1 MKRAVHQFHQG
12 IRSRDAIGD
21 EMLAIRQTLRA
32 AGYDSEIFVEQ
43 MPSGSGLGARSL
55 REYRGSPESV
65 LLVHHSIG
73 HDSAGIVAALP
84 DRKFLVYH
92 NITPVRYLEGIPTMQ
107 RFAELGR
114 SQLLIYRDRMEGA
127 FADSSYNAAELLE
140 LGYPPAQTLPPTFAL
155 GRLGPASKQGTAP
168 ETTPLVL
175 FVGRV
180 AANKKQDHVVEAF
193 DRFAARRPQ
202 ARLALVGEGSRADP
216 YVLSFLERIAASPHR
231 DRIAWIECATD
242 EDLAALYDQAS
253 LYLSMSEHEG
263 FGLPLL
269 EAFSRDVPVLAYRAA
284 AVPETLG
291 GAGVLFTEKR
301 MDEIAAMMV
310 ELTADGPFRRRI
322 VEDQRQRLAEPEIA
336 RVRERLLVAMEQIFS
351 RRAPAARR
359 RPAPA
364 LEIRIEGPFEN
375 SYGLAV
381 ANRALGE
388 ALERHT
394 AHRVSFYATEGPGD
408 YLPRSRDLSDKPLAA
423 ELWSRSFSAGAP
435 DVLIRNTYPPRFDH
449 LRGQL
454 NLSFFFW
461 EDSLIPADWAA
472 RFNASYDGVLAPTR
486 YVETVLRASGVTIP
500 IAVVPT
506 PVSLP
511 EGFQEPPAA
520 GLAKPGSVRFLSVG
534 SAFPR
539 KGVDVLLRAFG
550 SAFTSRDDVVL
561 VLKTFPNIHNRVAEM
576 LAEMRADKPAFPAV
590 VHIDRDVTPAEL
602 LALYRGADALV
613 HPSRAEGFGLPVVEA
628 MLLGIPVIATSAT
641 GLADFCDEQTALVIP
656 HRMSP
661 SRSHLAVPGAEWAEP
676 DPRALADL
684 LRGFASGVL
693 REEAARR
700 AENARRR
707 ATETFSPPAA
717 ARAAARAIEGLHDA
731 RTKRTSVAYVST
743 WNSRCGIAAYTEN
756 LSRALPAGSVD
767 VHVFANSDSQT
778 LRPDSRNVSRVWHQ
792 AAGDYDGLV
801 NAALELDP
809 DVVHVQFH
817 PGLFAE
823 YRRLGDALR
832 ELDERGLRILATLHL
847 IEDVNFHG
855 RKMTVDL
862 LRRAL
867 GHCDLLLAHREDDLH
882 RLSDGSSG
890 PDQTVIGMAGEVFP
904 PRRPESVRR
913 ELGLAGR
920 RILASFGFA
929 FPHKGI
935 LEAIVATGLLRE
947 RFPEV
952 LFLAL
957 SAVRPEA
964 ESQLYLARCRDRVAE
979 LDLEDH
985 VWLIPDYLSDAELAL
1000 LLSCAEVVVLP
1011 YLATKESA
1019 SAAVRYPLAAGRP
1032 TITTRGRIFDDVAE
1046 AVIRIPGPDPR
1057 RLAARIASLFADPRK
1072 QARHARAAR
1081 RFARKHSWT
1090 RVARRHARLYGELA
1104 LSRRPPPDPHGA
1116 R

>member
-1 MKRAVHQFHQG
+1 
-12 IRSRDAIGD
+12 
-21 EMLAIRQTLRA
+21 
-32 AGYDSEIFVEQ
+32 
-43 MPSGSGLGARSL
+43 MPPENRLGARSL

-92 NITPVRYLEGIPTMQ
+92 NITPLRYLEGNPTMR
-107 RFAELGR
+107 RFAERGR
-114 SQLLIYRDRMEGA
+114 SQLLVYRDRMEGA
-127 FADSSYNAAELLE
+127 FADSSYNAAELVE
-140 LGYPPAQTLPPTFAL
+140 LGYRLPQTLPPTFAL
-155 GRLGPASKQGTAP
+155 GRLGPATGQARAP
-168 ETTPLVL
+168 ESAPLVL

-180 AANKKQDHVVEAF
+180 AENKKQDHVVEAF
-193 DRFAARRPQ
+193 DRYAAFRPQ
-202 ARLALVGEGSRADP
+202 ARLALAGEGSREEP
-216 YVLSFLERIAASPHR
+216 YVRSFLERIAASPHR
-231 DRIAWIECATD
+231 DRIAWIEHAAD
-242 EDLAALYDQAS
+242 EDLAGLYDEAS

-301 MDEIAAMMV
+301 MDEIAAMMA
-310 ELTADGPFRRRI
+310 ELTADGPLRRR
-322 VEDQRQRLAEPEIA
+322 VLEGQRRRLAEPEIA
-336 RVRERLLVAMEQIFS
+336 RVRERLLEAMERIFS
-351 RRAPAARR
+351 RRAPVPRR
-359 RPAPA
+359 RPPPS

-381 ANRALGE
+381 ANRSLGE

-394 AHRVSFYATEGPGD
+394 AHRVSFHATEGPGD
-408 YLPRSRDLSDKPLAA
+408 YLPRSRDLADKPLAA
-423 ELWSRSFSAGAP
+423 ELWERSFSAGAP
-435 DVLIRNTYPPRFDH
+435 DVLIRNTYPPRFDR
-449 LRGQL
+449 LRGRL

-472 RFNASYDGVLAPTR
+472 RFNAGYDGVLAPSR
-486 YVETVLRASGVTIP
+486 WVETVLRASGVTIP

-511 EGFQEPPAA
+511 EDSGEQPPA
-520 GLAKPGSVRFLSVG
+520 GPTRPGSVRFLSIG

-539 KGVDVLLRAFG
+539 KGVDVLLQAYG

-576 LAEMRADKPAFPAV
+576 LAEMRADNPAFPAV

-613 HPSRAEGFGLPVVEA
+613 QPSRAEGFGLPVVEA
-628 MLLGIPVIATSAT
+628 MLLGIPIIATAAT
-641 GLADFCDEQTALVIP
+641 GLADFCDGQTALVIP
-656 HRMSP
+656 HRMAP
-661 SRSHLAVPGAEWAEP
+661 SRSHLAVPGSEWAEP

-684 LRGFASGVL
+684 LRGFANGSL
-693 REEAARR
+693 RAEAARR
-700 AENARRR
+700 ADTARRR
-707 ATETFSPPAA
+707 VEKTFSPPEA
-717 ARAAARAIEGLHDA
+717 ARAAAHAIEGLHEA
-731 RTKRTSVAYVST
+731 RTRRTSVAYVST

-756 LSRALPAGSVD
+756 LSRALPAGSVE
-767 VHVFANSDSQT
+767 VHVFANSDSET
-778 LRPDSRNVSRVWHQ
+778 LRPDTRNVSRVWRQ

-809 DVVHVQFH
+809 DVLHVQFH

-823 YRRLGDALR
+823 YHRLGDALR

-847 IEDVNFHG
+847 IEDVHFHG

-867 GHCDLLLAHREDDLH
+867 GHCDLLVAHREDDLQ
-882 RLSDGSSG
+882 RLSDGG
-890 PDQTVIGMAGEVFP
+890 TPPDQTVIGMAGEVFP
-904 PRRPESVRR
+904 PRRPESIRR

-920 RILASFGFA
+920 RVLASFGFA

-935 LEAIVATGLLRE
+935 LEAIEATGLLRE

-952 LFLAL
+952 LFLGL

-964 ESQLYLARCRDRVAE
+964 ESQLYLARCRARVAE
-979 LDLEDH
+979 LGLEDH
-985 VWLIPDYLSDAELAL
+985 VWLIPNYLSDAELAL
-1000 LLSCAEVVVLP
+1000 LLACAEVVVLP

-1032 TITTRGRIFDDVAE
+1032 TITTRDRIFDDVAE
-1046 AVIRIPGPDPR
+1046 AVIRIADPDPQ
-1057 RLAARIASLFADPRK
+1057 RLAARIASLFEDPRQ
-1072 QARHARAAR
+1072 QARLARAAR
-1081 RFARKHSWT
+1081 RFARKHSWK

-1104 LSRRPPPDPHGA
+1104 LARRPSPDPHGA
-1116 R
+1116 S